1 MNIKRGGYQF
11 FVKVYSPL
19 EDAEE
24 CPRPQQAPCPPF
36 NHNVSMLLI
45 PMQSK
50 AVANLV
56 PNCQMLSRKKAY
68 STVYKFYHLSHTEPS
83 ILSAIANI
91 SRSDHVDSSS
101 NTRIVHTGY
110 HLGGFLISDVHK
122 SCQIYRFSAF
132 LQPGEDLLE
141 ASNMG
146 VDGHRFSSNVHLLL
160 RKAITLPLFIF
171 ILINY
176 CRAL

>member
-1 MNIKRGGYQF
+1 MTNTVFVNSTNIT
-11 FVKVYSPL
+11 
-19 EDAEE
+19 
-24 CPRPQQAPCPPF
+24 
-36 NHNVSMLLI
+36 
-45 PMQSK
+45 
-50 AVANLV
+50 ANIETAA
-56 PNCQMLSRKKAY
+56 LSRIY
-68 STVYKFYHLSHTEPS
+68 YLSHTEPS

-91 SRSDHVDSSS
+91 SCSDHVDSSS
-101 NTRIVHTGY
+101 NTSIVHTGY

-160 RKAITLPLFIF
+160 RKTIILPLFMTNGW
-171 ILINY
+171 L
-176 CRAL
+176 

>member
-1 MNIKRGGYQF
+1 MTNTVFVNSTNIT
-11 FVKVYSPL
+11 
-19 EDAEE
+19 
-24 CPRPQQAPCPPF
+24 
-36 NHNVSMLLI
+36 
-45 PMQSK
+45 
-50 AVANLV
+50 ANIETAA
-56 PNCQMLSRKKAY
+56 LSRIY
-68 STVYKFYHLSHTEPS
+68 YLSHTEPS

-91 SRSDHVDSSS
+91 SCSDHVDSSS
-101 NTRIVHTGY
+101 NTSIVHTGY

-160 RKAITLPLFIF
+160 RKTIILPLFMTNEW
-171 ILINY
+171 L
-176 CRAL
+176 

>member
-1 MNIKRGGYQF
+1 MH
-11 FVKVYSPL
+11 L
-19 EDAEE
+19 L
-24 CPRPQQAPCPPF
+24 
-36 NHNVSMLLI
+36 LLI
-45 PMQSK
+45 PMQ
-50 AVANLV
+50 AVSSLR
-56 PNCQMLSRKKAY
+56 LSSNTKPILHR
-68 STVYKFYHLSHTEPS
+68 FYYLSHTEPS

-91 SRSDHVDSSS
+91 SRSDHIDSSS
-101 NTRIVHTGY
+101 NTRIVYTGY
-110 HLGGFLISDVHK
+110 HLGGFLKSDVHN

-160 RKAITLPLFIF
+160 RKAITLTLFIF
-171 ILINY
+171 ILIDYCLYLFY

>member
-1 MNIKRGGYQF
+1 MTNI
-11 FVKVYSPL
+11 VNST
-19 EDAEE
+19 
-24 CPRPQQAPCPPF
+24 
-36 NHNVSMLLI
+36 NI
-45 PMQSK
+45 T
-50 AVANLV
+50 ANIETAA
-56 PNCQMLSRKKAY
+56 LSRIY
-68 STVYKFYHLSHTEPS
+68 YLSHTEPS

-91 SRSDHVDSSS
+91 SRSDHVHPSS

-110 HLGGFLISDVHK
+110 HLGGFLISDVH
-122 SCQIYRFSAF
+122 SNCQIYRFSAF

-176 CRAL
+176 CLYICIIVELYSLNLALHYLTCDTWSLNSNACMRFVSVSSFVICFCLTRAVT

>member
-1 MNIKRGGYQF
+1 M
-11 FVKVYSPL
+11 L
-19 EDAEE
+19 
-24 CPRPQQAPCPPF
+24 PR
-36 NHNVSMLLI
+36 N
-45 PMQSK
+45 
-50 AVANLV
+50 
-56 PNCQMLSRKKAY
+56 KKY
-68 STVYKFYHLSHTEPS
+68 YTVYIFYHLSYTEPS

-91 SRSDHVDSSS
+91 SCSDHVDPSS

-110 HLGGFLISDVHK
+110 HLGSFLISNVHN

-160 RKAITLPLFIF
+160 HKAITLPLFIF
-171 ILINY
+171 ILIDYCLYLFY